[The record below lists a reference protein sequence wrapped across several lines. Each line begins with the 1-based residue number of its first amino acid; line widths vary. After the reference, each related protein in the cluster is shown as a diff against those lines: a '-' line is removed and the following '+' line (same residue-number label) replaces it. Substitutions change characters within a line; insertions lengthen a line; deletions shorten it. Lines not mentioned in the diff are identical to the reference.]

1 MKMQTI
7 NQNQNQQK
15 KVGKTSTAAMKRKP
29 SIQNSKK
36 AIQPQNKQPPAF
48 NSELMTINNMMG
60 QIQMHSNYTTK
71 NAHNQISTNYYR
83 EFIAKR
89 VNLKGNGTT

>member
-1 MKMQTI
+1 
-7 NQNQNQQK
+7 
-15 KVGKTSTAAMKRKP
+15 
-29 SIQNSKK
+29 
-36 AIQPQNKQPPAF
+36 
-48 NSELMTINNMMG
+48 MTINNMMG

-89 VNLKGNGTT
+89 VNLKGNGTTQNSNANSQNINLNTQTYNDKSSNEFNCLINS